1 MMSSCNAAA
10 GKRVRKMTCS
20 QHMVAAEVLTIRL
33 TTHIKISTTTKGFSL
48 SFLEIALTM
57 DSHQHKHKDCM
68 QSNYHMN
75 E

>member
-1 MMSSCNAAA
+1 MMFSCNAAA

-33 TTHIKISTTTKGFSL
+33 TTHIKISTKGFSL

-57 DSHQHKHKDCM
+57 DSHQHKHKDGM
-68 QSNYHMN
+68 QSNTI
-75 E
+75 